1 MNRPRLG
8 SKPRNQH
15 RLESEQPK
23 HECRARR
30 FPGRRNGIE
39 GPSLDRP
46 RPGTRDHSKG
56 IRPPCG
62 NLVVRNAE
70 GRNNRDALTILVSQY
85 KHQLVSMS
93 SRGGEGGGGGGRGMV
108 VVAVAG
114 VEGGWAGS
122 GWVLYKVVR
131 TPNSQYQWDF
141 LRRISDP
148 LDHHQIICTH
158 TSIKKFSILGIAS
171 SGAIPVIENNK

>member
-141 LRRISDP
+141 PWSNLRSTRSSSSIYTYV
-148 LDHHQIICTH
+148 HQEVLRLW
-158 TSIKKFSILGIAS
+158 SSS
-171 SGAIPVIENNK
+171 SGVIPVIEK